1 VARLE
6 WRSDDLV
13 GKRYELYARAAP
25 LFRRH
30 GFAGTTLKALA
41 VACGLSVPALY
52 NYFPSKRAFA
62 LFPLMA
68 LYPELHGPP
77 PMPEDASPQTV
88 LAMWVQGA
96 TREMPNYVLAM
107 RMAQEAGLQPDERRR
122 MEANLTEHAALIGA
136 VARQAA
142 PHLDERSAAELGW
155 GMMFLAVAPSLAS
168 GEAEADRLRR
178 QLHALLR
185 GYGVSVTD
193 PARRQA
199 PLA

>member
-1 VARLE
+1 MARLE
-6 WRSDDLV
+6 WRSDDVV
-13 GKRYELYARAAP
+13 GRRHELYARAGP
-25 LFRRH
+25 LFRQH

-41 VACGLSVPALY
+41 MACGLSVPALY
-52 NYFPSKRAFA
+52 TYFPSKRAFA
-62 LFPLMA
+62 LFPLEA

-77 PMPEDASPQTV
+77 PMPEAASPQTV
-88 LAMWVQGA
+88 LAMWVRGA
-96 TREMPNYVLAM
+96 TREMPNYILAM
-107 RMAQEAGLQPDERRR
+107 RLAQEAGLRPDERRR
-122 MEANLTEHAALIGA
+122 METNLDQHATFLGGL
-136 VARQAA
+136 ARQAA

-185 GYGVSVTD
+185 GYGVRLTD
-193 PARRQA
+193 PTHRQT